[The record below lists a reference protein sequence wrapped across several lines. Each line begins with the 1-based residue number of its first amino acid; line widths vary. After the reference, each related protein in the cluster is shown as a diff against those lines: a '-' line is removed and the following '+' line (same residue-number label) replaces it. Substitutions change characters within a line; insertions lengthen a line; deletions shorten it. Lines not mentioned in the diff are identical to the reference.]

1 MEEAIDNT
9 ELYRNA
15 RVRTTQ
21 LCRTFGGDG
30 SGRVP
35 CCPDWTVTDVVAHTT
50 GVCADILAGNI
61 AAAGTDPWT
70 QEQVDIRRGRSLE
83 EVLVEWE
90 QLGPKVEAAL
100 AGGHL
105 PDQLLADTVTH
116 EQDLRGAFDE
126 PGYRD
131 DPALL
136 AGLRFLFDSLAGA
149 GGSTELP
156 PVKVISGPYQRLIGD
171 GEPQA
176 TLTVEPFELMRSFTG
191 RRSLE
196 QVKAYDWGGA
206 DPSPWLPMFSFGPF
220 TPRSEPVLE

>member
-9 ELYRNA
+9 ELYRNT
-15 RVRTTQ
+15 RVRMTQ

-30 SGRVP
+30 SGQVP
-35 CCPDWTVTDVVAHTT
+35 CCPDWTVSQVVSHTT

-61 AAAGTDPWT
+61 AGAGTDPWT
-70 QEQVDIRRGRSLE
+70 EVQVDTRRGRSLE

-100 AGGHL
+100 AGGLL

-116 EQDLRGAFDE
+116 EQDLRGAFAR

-131 DPALL
+131 DPGLI
-136 AGLRFLFDSLAGA
+136 AGLRFLFDGLAGLDQSA
-149 GGSTELP
+149 LP
-156 PVKVISGPYQRLIGD
+156 PLNLVSGPYEGLIGN

-196 QVKAYDWGGA
+196 QIRAYDWGGA
-206 DPSPWLPMFSFGPF
+206 EPSPWLPVFSFGPF

>member
-1 MEEAIDNT
+1 MDDAIDNT
-9 ELYRNA
+9 ELYRNT
-15 RVRTTQ
+15 RVRMTQ
-21 LCRTFGGDG
+21 LCRTLGGDG

-35 CCPDWTVTDVVAHTT
+35 CCPEWTVTDLVSHTT

-70 QEQVDIRRGRSLE
+70 KEQVDARRGRSLE

-90 QLGPKVEAAL
+90 GLGPKVEAAL

-116 EQDLRGAFDE
+116 EQDLRGAFNE

-136 AGLRFLFDSLAGA
+136 AGLRFLLDGWAGVD
-149 GGSTELP
+149 EP
-156 PVKVISGPYQRLIGD
+156 RPIKVVSGPYERLIGQ

-176 TLTVEPFELMRSFTG
+176 TLSVEPFELMRAFTG